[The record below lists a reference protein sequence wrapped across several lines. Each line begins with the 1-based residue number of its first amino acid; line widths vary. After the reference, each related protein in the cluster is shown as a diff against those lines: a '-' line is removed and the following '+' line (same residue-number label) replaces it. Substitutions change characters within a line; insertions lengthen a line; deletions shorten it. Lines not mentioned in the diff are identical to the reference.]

1 MTEEIIIEGENIDNE
16 YSLETSYFAKVV
28 DGIVVDIIVASEH
41 FVRTQFIDNTP
52 GRWIET
58 KKDGS
63 IRKNF
68 ASNGHLYNASLDMFH
83 RRQPYPSWTLNAESG
98 KWEAPV
104 AIPDLE
110 NPYDWNEEDQAW
122 VEAVE

>member
-1 MTEEIIIEGENIDNE
+1 MTEEIIIEGENTDSE

-28 DGIVVDIIVASEH
+28 DGVVVDVIVATEH
-41 FVRTQFIDNTP
+41 FVRTQFTDNTP

-68 ASNGHLYNASLDMFH
+68 ASTGHLYNASLDIFH
-83 RRQPYPSWTLNAESG
+83 RRQPFPSWILKDETG
-98 KWEAPV
+98 KCEAPV

-110 NPYDWNEEDQAW
+110 NPYDWDEDNQIW

>member
-1 MTEEIIIEGENIDNE
+1 MTEEVIIEGENIDNE

-28 DGIVVDIIVASEH
+28 DGVVVDIIVASEH

-68 ASNGHLYNASLDMFH
+68 ASNGHLYNASLDIFH
-83 RRQPYPSWTLNAESG
+83 RRQPYPSWTLNEATCQ
-98 KWEAPV
+98 WEAPT
-104 AIPDLE
+104 AKPDDGE
-110 NPYDWNEEDQAW
+110 MYNWNEDTTTWTEIT
-122 VEAVE
+122 